1 MMKSGFHL
9 MGFLL
14 SAGMLLS
21 SCSTGLRVNPMITQ
35 EELVASV
42 GFLASDSLKGRYPGT
57 PEDSVLSAYL
67 ADALKSAGA
76 SLLFEEGRQYFDVT
90 VSLVPAPDNVLV
102 YGGKNASADHFTP
115 MDFSGGT
122 APEAEL
128 LVLGYGFEID
138 EPDLRWD
145 DYSGADVQGRWVLL
159 LRGDPEPEN
168 PRSAFAAHSED
179 YSKVITARDHG
190 AAGVLLVSGPGWDA
204 ADQLTRLSERRGNA
218 GIPVLHIRR
227 ALADSLLAG
236 AGTSVEKLES
246 LLNNTRKPRILR
258 TGMVVEARAGVVERK
273 AGTSNVVALLPG
285 VDSLLKDE
293 YILLGAHKDHLGMGG
308 TGSSSRHPDTVA
320 VHNGADD
327 NASGLAALLEIAQKI
342 GAQRQQLRRSLL
354 LVAFGAE
361 EMGLIGSKYFADNP
375 PVPLQQVV
383 AMVNLDM
390 VGRLKSDSTLAIGGT
405 GTSEH
410 SENLLNGLPRDP
422 GLKLAFAPE
431 GYGPSDHATFYGRN
445 IPVFFLSTGPHL
457 AYHTPSDDP
466 DSLDYEGLRKIAEY
480 AGELTW
486 ALANLDQA
494 LAFREAGPKES
505 MGRYSRRGK
514 GVTLG
519 IMPDVSGVVKEGLR
533 ADVVMEGRPAHMGGM
548 RSGDVITAINGK
560 PVGDVYEYMH
570 RLAELKAGQI
580 IEVEVLRGGSKE
592 TLIIQL

>member
-145 DYSGADVQGRWVLL
+145 DYSGADVQGKWVLL

-168 PRSAFAAHSED
+168 PRSAFATHSED

-218 GIPVLHIRR
+218 CIPVLHIRR
-227 ALADSLLAG
+227 VLADSLLAG

-246 LLNNTRKPRILR
+246 LLNNTRKPRMLR
-258 TGMVVEARAGVVERK
+258 TGMVRSKRGQEWWNET

-375 PVPLQQVV
+375 PIPLQQVV

-410 SENLLNGLPRDP
+410 SENLLNGLPRD
-422 GLKLAFAPE
+422 A
-431 GYGPSDHATFYGRN
+431 GP
-445 IPVFFLSTGPHL
+445 
-457 AYHTPSDDP
+457 
-466 DSLDYEGLRKIAEY
+466 
-480 AGELTW
+480 
-486 ALANLDQA
+486 
-494 LAFREAGPKES
+494 EAGLCAGGLWSLRPCHLL
-505 MGRYSRRGK
+505 RPQYSCVFPEYRSASGLPHPLRR
-514 GVTLG
+514 
-519 IMPDVSGVVKEGLR
+519 P
-533 ADVVMEGRPAHMGGM
+533 
-548 RSGDVITAINGK
+548 
-560 PVGDVYEYMH
+560 
-570 RLAELKAGQI
+570 
-580 IEVEVLRGGSKE
+580 
-592 TLIIQL
+592 